1 MTPAELEALADWT
14 RDYNESIRI
23 DYGVLEMADKL
34 DGIEQALRQYAKEKP
49 YVQHQWM
56 CDRFANTA
64 KDRIEYD
71 EGQPCTCG
79 LDEVRSDE

>member
-1 MTPAELEALADWT
+1 
-14 RDYNESIRI
+14 
-23 DYGVLEMADKL
+23 
-34 DGIEQALRQYAKEKP
+34 
-49 YVQHQWM
+49 VQHQWM